1 MEAVILCGVQGAG
14 KSTFCHERYRDTHIR
29 INYDM
34 LRTRHREQLLLTACL
49 AARQPLV
56 VDATNPTPAERAR
69 YIAPC
74 RQAGFRIVG
83 IEFQVE
89 TALALAR
96 NAQRTGKAR
105 VPERAILATA
115 KKIRPLQLDEGFD
128 EIWRLTP
135 DDAGRMQ
142 LNLLQSTPGT
152 AIRMTDRPSSFSR

>member
-34 LRTRHREQLLLTACL
+34 LRTRHREQLLLMACL

-69 YIAPC
+69 YLVPC

-89 TALALAR
+89 ISLALAR
-96 NAQRTGKAR
+96 NAQRTGKAC
-105 VPERAILATA
+105 VPEQAILATA
-115 KKIRPLQLDEGFD
+115 KKFVPLQLDEGFD
-128 EIWRLTP
+128 EIWQLTLN
-135 DDAGRMQ
+135 ASGRAQ
-142 LNLLQSTPGT
+142 LVRQANAPASAAQMAERQAT
-152 AIRMTDRPSSFSR
+152 AR